1 MAQPELPTREDMLA
15 ALQEG
20 AGAAIALF
28 EAQNAIIRPQQEII
42 EQLLA
47 RLQAL
52 EDQTATPGPA
62 LRLRC
67 LKS

>member
-1 MAQPELPTREDMLA
+1 MLA
-15 ALQEG
+15 VLQER

-28 EAQNAIIRPQQEII
+28 EAQNAIICLQQEII
-42 EQLLA
+42 EQLPA

-52 EDQTATPGPA
+52 EDQTATPGTA